1 MVTTHTIAPP
11 DDTIKYAIVATP
23 LGHALVAG
31 TTRGAC
37 SVRLGDDAEALAAE
51 LRAEFPDARVEEDG
65 EGLSAW
71 TAAIGRHLAGDP
83 APLDLPLDLRAT
95 AFQRR
100 VWDALR
106 AIPPG
111 TMRSYTDIALGL
123 GQPTAVRAVARAC
136 ATNPVALVIPCHRVL
151 RTDGS
156 LGGYRWGVERKRELI
171 ERERG
176 VSRAEPAETPRAP

>member
-1 MVTTHTIAPP
+1 MGTTSTIAPP
-11 DDTIKYAIVATP
+11 DTITYAIVATP

-31 TTRGAC
+31 TARGAC
-37 SVRLGDDAEALAAE
+37 SVRLGDDAELLAAE

-65 EGLSAW
+65 EGLAAW
-71 TAAIGRHLAGDP
+71 TAAIGRHVSGDP

-95 AFQRR
+95 VFQRR

-106 AIPPG
+106 AIPYG
-111 TMRSYTDIALGL
+111 ATRSYSDIAATI

-136 ATNPVALVIPCHRVL
+136 ATNPIALAIPCHRVL

-156 LGGYRWGVERKRELI
+156 LGGYRWGVERKRELLA
-171 ERERG
+171 REQG
-176 VSRAEPAETPRAP
+176 LSRAEPAETPRVP